1 MDGWREGVALVG
13 EKKEESGR
21 GVVGSGGGQGWRE
34 EWRSGG
40 GGGHNSA
47 AVQIGPQKGP
57 LRRHWLEAGEAASAP
72 SSGAVRSCTRDEIAE
87 RLKPPGCEASEE
99 QRYGEQRR
107 GGLADPCL
115 SSLLETTAMGSPSRQ
130 RRSVWSSALLL
141 LRAFGAV
148 QRLALPSLPRL
159 PSTRMRVQHEHCC
172 IGRPLRPR
180 LSLKSTVDDRI

>member
-1 MDGWREGVALVG
+1 MRKIL
-13 EKKEESGR
+13 
-21 GVVGSGGGQGWRE
+21 GGQGWRE

-130 RRSVWSSALLL
+130 RRSVWSSAATAALLLL

-172 IGRPLRPR
+172 IGRPLRRPADR
-180 LSLKSTVDDRI
+180 LGRCRC